1 MCSIA
6 CMSSWRHKVSRGGL
20 VTVALVGVAYPE
32 LVYAGRASLPPLAFV
47 AAALG
52 IVCLRAAVSHDAA
65 RPWRYPLAV
74 AAVAIATIAIVDQS
88 LAARAYPCVLSLAA
102 ASVFGLS
109 LVCPPSLIERF
120 ARLREPDLPAEGQAY
135 CRTVTKVWTA
145 WLLANAAIA
154 GWLGAVGNDEAWALW
169 TGLISYLVSGC
180 LFGGEFAV
188 RRIVRGKA
196 VT

>member
-1 MCSIA
+1 M
-6 CMSSWRHKVSRGGL
+6 
-20 VTVALVGVAYPE
+20 VALSGVAYPG
-32 LVYAGRASLPPLAFV
+32 LVYTGRASLPPLAFV

-52 IVCLRAAVSHDAA
+52 IVCLRAAASHDAA

-88 LAARAYPCVLSLAA
+88 LAVKAYPCVLSLAA

-109 LVCPPSLIERF
+109 LLCPPSLIERF
-120 ARLREPDLPAEGQAY
+120 ARLREPELPAEGQAY

-154 GWLGAVGNDEAWALW
+154 GWLAAGGSDEAWVLW

-180 LFGGEFAV
+180 LFAGEFAV
-188 RRIVRGKA
+188 RRIVRA
-196 VT
+196 RAAA